1 MQDVL
6 TGFVRALRLAGVRVS
21 TAEAMDA
28 ARVVMLVG
36 YADRD
41 SLKAALGSAM
51 AKSQDEK
58 AVHDNVFDRFFARPD
73 DDERNQS
80 DPADRETRATEDP
93 SERLSGDAP
102 QQEQAQG
109 LVALAEGGDPAQIAL
124 AMERAAQ
131 ASGVDDMKFR
141 TQTGYFTR
149 RMLEELGLEELERR
163 MIERLR
169 EGGDDDAEAHALMRV
184 RADMQRRARAFV
196 QQRFEA
202 FGKSATENFLDEVVL
217 DRSIRD
223 LSLRDM
229 ERLKVLIRKL
239 AKRLSDRHARRRR
252 KRLRGQVD
260 VRATLRR
267 NFKHDATPFELVWRR
282 KRIDRPKLVAICD
295 VSGSVAPYVR
305 FLLMFL
311 QAMHAG
317 VRDMRAFAFASRLED
332 VGHLLEAPIVD
343 ETMSRVL
350 RRVSGSTDYGAAL
363 VDLREQHW
371 DAIDRRTTVIILG
384 DGRSNYSDPRLDIFQ
399 ELANQAKRVIWLQPE
414 SPGSWGTG
422 DSCILK
428 YKTFCSSL
436 THIATVKDL
445 EQKLD
450 DMLSVYR

>member
-6 TGFVRALRLAGVRVS
+6 TGFVRALRLAGVRAS

-28 ARVVMLVG
+28 SRVVMLMG

-41 SLKAALGSAM
+41 ALKAALGSAL
-51 AKSQDEK
+51 AKSQEEK
-58 AVHDNVFDRFFARPD
+58 ALHDSVFDRFFARPPED
-73 DDERNQS
+73 DLDRH
-80 DPADRETRATEDP
+80 DPAARETSTEETP
-93 SERLSGDAP
+93 SERSPGDAS
-102 QQEQAQG
+102 QQEQAHG
-109 LVALAEGGDPAQIAL
+109 LVALAESGDPARIAM
-124 AMERAAQ
+124 AMERAAL
-131 ASGVDDMKFR
+131 ASGVDDMTFR

-149 RMLEELGLEELERR
+149 RMLEELGLDELERR

-169 EGGDDDAEAHALMRV
+169 EGGDADAEAHALMQI

-260 VRATLRR
+260 VRSTIRR
-267 NFKHDATPFELVWRR
+267 NFRHDATPFELVWRR
-282 KRIDRPKLVAICD
+282 KRVDRPKLVAICD

-317 VRDMRAFAFASRLED
+317 VKDMRAFAFASRLED
-332 VGHLLEAPIVD
+332 VGHLLEAPIGD
-343 ETMSRVL
+343 ESMSRVL

-363 VDLREQHW
+363 VDLRERHW

-399 ELANQAKRVIWLQPE
+399 ELANQAKRLIWLQPE
-414 SPGSWGTG
+414 PPRSWGTG

-428 YKTFCSSL
+428 YRTFCSSL

-450 DMLSVYR
+450 DMLAVYR